1 MICLRSLVMACALA
15 AALVGG
21 LVPAARAQQME
32 PTVIAVV
39 DIQRLLHESGAGRSI
54 EQQMDTMRQTFAD
67 GISQREAALR
77 QEEKDLQEQAALL
90 APEVLAERRRLFE
103 EKVVALQRDVRA
115 QQQALEQTY
124 GSGVDQ
130 VRQAIIEILSA
141 MVDERGID
149 LVVPQT
155 AVLVGTRNLDIT
167 DEVLARLDARL
178 PSVTLNAAGGN

>member
-1 MICLRSLVMACALA
+1 MIRLRSLVLACAVV
-15 AALVGG
+15 AALAGG
-21 LVPAARAQQME
+21 LMPVARAQQME

-39 DIQRLLHESGAGRSI
+39 DIQRLLHESRSGQSI
-54 EQQMDTMRQTFAD
+54 EQQMDAMRQTFAD
-67 GISQREAALR
+67 GISQREGALR
-77 QEEKDLQEQAALL
+77 QEEQDLQDQAALL

-124 GSGVDQ
+124 GSGIDQ

-167 DEVLARLDARL
+167 DDVLARLDERL
-178 PSVTLNAAGGN
+178 PTVTLNAAGGN

>member
-1 MICLRSLVMACALA
+1 MIRLRSLVLACALA
-15 AALVGG
+15 AALAGG
-21 LVPAARAQQME
+21 MAPVARAQQME
-32 PTVIAVV
+32 PAVIAVV
-39 DIQRLLHESGAGRSI
+39 DIQRLLHESKSGQSI
-54 EQQMDTMRQTFAD
+54 ERQMDAMRQTFAD

-77 QEEKDLQEQAALL
+77 QEEKDLQDQAALL

-115 QQQALEQTY
+115 QQQALEQSY

-141 MVDERGID
+141 MVDERGIG

-167 DEVLARLDARL
+167 DDVLARLDQRL
-178 PSVTLNAAGGN
+178 PAVTLNTAGGN